1 MTIRNVSPE
10 KPIFKVRSYA
20 ENNEYINVEVQLN
33 KSMFIEGRLQVYN
46 FANDLKAFI
55 KAISDW
61 HKTSRKKSQV
71 KEN

>member
-10 KPIFKVRSYA
+10 KPIFKVRSYT
-20 ENNEYINVEVQLN
+20 ENNDYINVEVQLN
-33 KSMFIEGRLQVYN
+33 KSMFIEARIMTDN

-61 HKTSRKKSQV
+61 YKTSRK
-71 KEN
+71 NRR

>member
-10 KPIFKVRSYA
+10 KPIFKVRSYS

-33 KSMFIEGRLQVYN
+33 KSMFIEGRLQVDN

-61 HKTSRKKSQV
+61 HKTSRKKS
-71 KEN
+71 